1 MLLQFI
7 ANGIISGA
15 LTAIMA
21 IGFWFIYRTT
31 YLFHIAHGAVYTA
44 SSYIFYTLYVSGTNP
59 LILAIV
65 ASLLFGALLGM
76 AMYFTVYR
84 PLEKRN
90 ASAGIKFIS
99 SLAIYILIVNI
110 IALTYGNETK
120 ILSEGLSESI
130 SFSDII
136 LTKMQIYQ
144 FIAFLI
150 LLILSYSFVQKT
162 RIGRAIR
169 ALGDNSR
176 LFKALG
182 LNERSVKGMVF
193 AIGSSI
199 AALASILTGLDV
211 GIDPHIGMFA
221 LLNGIV
227 AVIIGGIKRLEG
239 VVLGALLIGIIQNL
253 VIWQFS
259 ARWEQAV
266 TFFIL
271 AIVLLYKSG
280 GLFVTRKR
288 VEEL

>member
-1 MLLQFI
+1 M
-7 ANGIISGA
+7 
-15 LTAIMA
+15 
-21 IGFWFIYRTT
+21 
-31 YLFHIAHGAVYTA
+31 
-44 SSYIFYTLYVSGTNP
+44 
-59 LILAIV
+59 
-65 ASLLFGALLGM
+65 
-76 AMYFTVYR
+76 
-84 PLEKRN
+84 
-90 ASAGIKFIS
+90 
-99 SLAIYILIVNI
+99 NI

-136 LTKMQIYQ
+136 LTKMQVYQ